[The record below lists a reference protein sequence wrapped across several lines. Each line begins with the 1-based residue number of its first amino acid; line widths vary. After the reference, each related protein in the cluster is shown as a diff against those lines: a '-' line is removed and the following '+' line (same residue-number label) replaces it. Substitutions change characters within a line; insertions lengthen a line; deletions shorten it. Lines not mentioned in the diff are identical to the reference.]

1 MCNCPTDF
9 TKYLALP
16 INNRI
21 KVNIRLI
28 EDTKFQTKKPD
39 RKSGLKMRTHKKNF
53 YSEEELKHKFN
64 LLLIIFN

>member
-1 MCNCPTDF
+1 MRLDAFLYRCVIALLI

-21 KVNIRLI
+21 NVNIRLI

-39 RKSGLKMRTHKKNF
+39 RK
-53 YSEEELKHKFN
+53 
-64 LLLIIFN
+64 